1 MIMCKLLSGIYYL
14 VIILILKKNLNQPLD
29 QTTHAVHF
37 VFIGFHSGDQS
48 AYIF

>member
-1 MIMCKLLSGIYYL
+1 MIMCKLLSGIL
-14 VIILILKKNLNQPLD
+14 FSNNTNTKKHLNQPLD